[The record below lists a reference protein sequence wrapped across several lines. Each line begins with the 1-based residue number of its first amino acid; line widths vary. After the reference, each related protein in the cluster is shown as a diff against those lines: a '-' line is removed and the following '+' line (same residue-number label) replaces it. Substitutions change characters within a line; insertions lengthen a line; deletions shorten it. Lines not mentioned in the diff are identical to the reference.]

1 MVKTDPGIDLYRFD
15 LYSYFYGLVR
25 QIERGKVSTYGAL
38 ARALGD
44 IAASRACGFM
54 LSINP
59 DPENT
64 PCYRVV
70 KSDSSVWKFTHL
82 LGVNEKIRRLNADGI
97 SIKDGKVQNFESLC
111 FNDFKTDFP
120 LNAMRQQQIRIG
132 ELVDLRDH
140 GLQENVGAID
150 VSYDDYNGYGSFVYS
165 EDGRIEI
172 RNCILPVRFP
182 YIPGYLAFR
191 EYRFIEELCRGFRG
205 TMLVDGNGYLHP
217 RRVGLA
223 SLAGVLLGV
232 QTIGVAK
239 SLMFGNVRDGWVY
252 SGKER
257 IGYMVNKNTIVSAGH
272 MTGLEQSVKFVKSL
286 NNGSYPQMLR
296 IAHDSTVK
304 LRTGNTHSIGSV
316 RENMAL

>member
-1 MVKTDPGIDLYRFD
+1 MVKADSGIDLYRFD

-25 QIERGKVSTYGAL
+25 QIERGRVSTYGAL

-44 IAASRACGFM
+44 IVAARACGFM

-70 KSDSSVWKFTHL
+70 KSDSSVWKFTHI

-111 FNDFKTDFP
+111 FKDFKTDFP
-120 LNAMRQQQIRIG
+120 LNAMRQEQYRIG
-132 ELVDLRDH
+132 DLVDLGDH
-140 GLQENVGAID
+140 DFQENVGAVD
-150 VSYDDYNGYGSFVYS
+150 VSYDDYYGYGSFVYS
-165 EDGRIEI
+165 DGTSIEV

-205 TMLVDGNGYLHP
+205 TLLVDGNGYLHP

-239 SLMFGNVRDGWVY
+239 SLMFGNVRDNWVY
-252 SGKER
+252 SGEER
-257 IGYMVNKNTIVSAGH
+257 IGCMVNKNTIVSPGH
-272 MTGLEQSVKFVKSL
+272 MTGLEQSAKFVKSL
-286 NNGSYPQMLR
+286 NEGRYPHLLK

-304 LRTGNTHSIGSV
+304 LR
-316 RENMAL
+316 RENSRDQRVELK